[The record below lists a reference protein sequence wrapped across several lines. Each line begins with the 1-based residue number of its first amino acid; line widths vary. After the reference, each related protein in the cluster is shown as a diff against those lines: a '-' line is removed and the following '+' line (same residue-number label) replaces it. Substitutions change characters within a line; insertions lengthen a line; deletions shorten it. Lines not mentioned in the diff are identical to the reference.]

1 MFVSYLTPPQWLNL
15 ILGLLHLVNPQIWG
29 LKKKFNCSL
38 QQPTEILRDKEYLR
52 WFFDLCFVF
61 VTRGWGLRKITMVGD
76 HLCDR
81 ALKEQF
87 IMNKLH
93 LYFYNKIKI
102 FHFRLKSSSMNW
114 FEIELCI
121 FYMFQLLYHI
131 ISRIQIEL
139 RILLIIFFL

>member
-61 VTRGWGLRKITMVGD
+61 VTHGRGLRKITPKNGCLDVY
-76 HLCDR
+76 DR
-81 ALKEQF
+81 YNHIERAAF
-87 IMNKLH
+87 I
-93 LYFYNKIKI
+93 
-102 FHFRLKSSSMNW
+102 
-114 FEIELCI
+114 
-121 FYMFQLLYHI
+121 
-131 ISRIQIEL
+131 
-139 RILLIIFFL
+139 FL